1 MDGGAWWATYSP
13 RGCKESDTTERLRFH
28 FNLEEFHHSV
38 NPAGTCSLNLRGHL
52 LSGCSRRGSVTVQ
65 PQTEPRLALTA
76 DGLEVPPAL
85 CSFSQQFVRAV
96 GREGGKLLLRA
107 PPGLQKGEERVHFG
121 LDLVHRAAVSS
132 VSFMLIREP
141 QDGMWQEW
149 ALRSQAQV
157 EGTLGFLP

>member
-1 MDGGAWWATYSP
+1 MRWLDGITEAVNLGKLQEISEGQGSLVCCSP
-13 RGCKESDTTERLRFH
+13 WGHKESDTTERLRFH

-85 CSFSQQFVRAV
+85 CSFSQQFC
-96 GREGGKLLLRA
+96 
-107 PPGLQKGEERVHFG
+107 
-121 LDLVHRAAVSS
+121 
-132 VSFMLIREP
+132 
-141 QDGMWQEW
+141 
-149 ALRSQAQV
+149 
-157 EGTLGFLP
+157 